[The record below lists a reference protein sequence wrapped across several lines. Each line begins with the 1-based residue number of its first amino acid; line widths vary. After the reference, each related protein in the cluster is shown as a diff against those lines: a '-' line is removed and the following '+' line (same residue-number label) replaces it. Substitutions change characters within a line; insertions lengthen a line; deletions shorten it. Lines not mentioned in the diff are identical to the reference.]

1 MGTLQGGGQHG
12 GGPEGG
18 GGGLA
23 AFISEIEKKKI
34 TDNSRIK
41 KIFFCMEIVYL
52 KTKVAKYFK
61 EKHRVEHDLLKK
73 YKQ

>member
-1 MGTLQGGGQHG
+1 MDLQAPLLYPAGFDTLKI
-12 GGPEGG
+12 
-18 GGGLA
+18 LA
-23 AFISEIEKKKI
+23 DHPAS
-34 TDNSRIK
+34 
-41 KIFFCMEIVYL
+41 VYL